1 MKSEDG
7 LNDAQRHFCREY
19 VYDWNGT
26 RAYKVAYPGV
36 SESTAAVNAHKLLS
50 NANIAEYCKALT
62 EDDERYSGISRRYII
77 AEHKKIVENTIAN
90 FRDTWITLKE
100 FNSLTADQK
109 ACISEIQTQ
118 TRQMT
123 EWVGETPVPITVEFV
138 KIKLYDKQKSL
149 DSLSKMLGYDA
160 PKKIEH
166 SGSLLKNYEI
176 VPASQ
181 EARSK

>member
-1 MKSEDG
+1 MEPDKKLTGKQKKFCEEYIFDFNASRAAREAGYSED
-7 LNDAQRHFCREY
+7 
-19 VYDWNGT
+19 
-26 RAYKVAYPGV
+26 
-36 SESTAAVNAHKLLS
+36 TAGAIGHENLKKPEIQAFIEELQADLAKTL
-50 NANIAEYCKALT
+50 
-62 EDDERYSGISRRYII
+62 GISKSMILR
-77 AEHKKIVENTIAN
+77 EHQKLA
-90 FRDTWITLKE
+90 FSSMAGLRDDWITLKE
-100 FNSLTADQK
+100 FNELTSDQK

-123 EWVGETPVPITVEFV
+123 EWVGETPVPVTVEYV

-181 EARSK
+181 ETRSK

>member
-1 MKSEDG
+1 MADLTGKQKRFCEEYIFDFNASRAAREAGYSED
-7 LNDAQRHFCREY
+7 
-19 VYDWNGT
+19 
-26 RAYKVAYPGV
+26 
-36 SESTAAVNAHKLLS
+36 TAGQIGFENLKKPEIQAFIEELQADLAKTL
-50 NANIAEYCKALT
+50 
-62 EDDERYSGISRRYII
+62 GISKSMILREHQKI
-77 AEHKKIVENTIAN
+77 AFSSMAHL
-90 FRDTWITLKE
+90 RDAWITLKE

-109 ACISEIQTQ
+109 ACIAEIQTQ

-181 EARSK
+181 ETRSK